1 MSIKQLNQGEIVENN
16 RFIMYHKHPTSAR
29 LLFFASKGSVCHF
42 DNLPSESKIVETHID
57 EERVVEYPE
66 NLIPTIKEGLA
77 ISEDI
82 LEIETT
88 FQTIAK
94 ANSATFTIYLVNFN
108 TEDPPHEQLAH
119 LKGKFI
125 SIIEARS
132 LKSIE
137 SELLGLVYSF
147 LME

>member
-1 MSIKQLNQGEIVENN
+1 M
-16 RFIMYHKHPTSAR
+16 
-29 LLFFASKGSVCHF
+29 
-42 DNLPSESKIVETHID
+42 
-57 EERVVEYPE
+57 
-66 NLIPTIKEGLA
+66 A

-82 LEIETT
+82 LELKTT
-88 FQTIAK
+88 FQAIAK
-94 ANSATFTIYLVNFN
+94 ANDTTVTIYLVNFN

-119 LKGKFI
+119 LGGKFM

-132 LKSIE
+132 STPIE